1 MAQALVDLLRENF
14 KEAVLSSHS
23 HRGDEVVV
31 VRRESVQEICRF
43 LKEGE
48 ARMQLLRYIGCTDL
62 LTYDTEMTGGGAL
75 ASNEV
80 PAYDLARKG
89 AREPRFRLAYNLYSV
104 VRKQSVRLRVELRS
118 DDVKVPTVTPVW
130 KTADWW
136 ERYMFDMFGI
146 EFIGHPNLKRLLM
159 YPEFQGYPLRKDYPT
174 RKRQPLVPELDFPDL
189 IPWPGPG
196 PGGAGVPMRQTHVGR
211 KNVDPTTYD

>member
-1 MAQALVDLLRENF
+1 MAQALLDLLRENF

-23 HRGDEVVV
+23 HRGDEVAV

-48 ARMQLLRYIGCTDL
+48 ARMQLLRDIACVDL

-89 AREPRFRLAYNLYSV
+89 PREPRFYVAYNVYSL
-104 VRKQSVRLRVELRS
+104 VRKQSLRLRVDLRS
-118 DDVKVPTVTPVW
+118 DDLKVPTVSDVW
-130 KTADWW
+130 RSADWAG
-136 ERYMFDMFGI
+136 RYIFDVSGSA
-146 EFIGHPNLKRLLM
+146 LLCR
-159 YPEFQGYPLRKDYPT
+159 P
-174 RKRQPLVPELDFPDL
+174 
-189 IPWPGPG
+189 
-196 PGGAGVPMRQTHVGR
+196 
-211 KNVDPTTYD
+211 